1 MQQTVPILH
10 SESDNLSA
18 IRMDDYYD
26 SCYLIAAY
34 LAYLDGKLD

>member
-10 SESDNLSA
+10 SESGYLSA
-18 IRMDDYYD
+18 IRVDGHYD

-34 LAYLDGKLD
+34 LAYLDGNMD